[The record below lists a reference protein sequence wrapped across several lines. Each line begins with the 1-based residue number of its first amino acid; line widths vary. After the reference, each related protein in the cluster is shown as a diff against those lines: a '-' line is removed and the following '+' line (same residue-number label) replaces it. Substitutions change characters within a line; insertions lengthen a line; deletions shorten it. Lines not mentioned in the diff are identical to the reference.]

1 MPIKRTNAGEI
12 GYRLSLYRNGKRL
25 KNEEGAWNLINFCRG
40 WEIRESI
47 DSATMEASFIFED
60 AAGLLNS
67 MTGSETLKLQVQ
79 SSLVDKDYN
88 FIIYQIH
95 SRSRSNQGND
105 VFMVEC
111 VSEEYIRNET
121 LTLFGQSDRIF
132 KGRTEASYIIRQLLT
147 KDAWIGSKKNL
158 YLEETINNQQFVS
171 PNWRPFDAIYWMAQR
186 SVRKSQKGG
195 ALQNGFMFYENG
207 MGYHFRSLDK
217 LVDDINEQTM
227 EKDTDPKTGKA
238 RMYKYYYT
246 PKKMSGDALDI
257 YTIDGI
263 TFPEE
268 KNLLNVLRDGNFAG
282 YTAGFD
288 PVTIT
293 QSKMGLSKETSTESP
308 AYGLDRLWSKMSHL
322 NGKTTVNPMTQMDRK
337 IKSAVA
343 KPRRVRYNLLPNQSF
358 DPKFVMNP
366 QANMQELAELQAYQ
380 YMRIES
386 IRNIQLVITVPGN
399 LDLYVGC
406 GIDVQIPATFKAG
419 RKTQIDKKYSGKYMI
434 SKVKHSTTGHILETE
449 LRLMKDSVLR

>member
-1 MPIKRTNAGEI
+1 
-12 GYRLSLYRNGKRL
+12 
-25 KNEEGAWNLINFCRG
+25 
-40 WEIRESI
+40 
-47 DSATMEASFIFED
+47 
-60 AAGLLNS
+60 

-263 TFPEE
+263 SLVGGISNKQTQE
-268 KNLLNVLRDGNFAG
+268 KQLIKVTDLIGKEVDHTTKKSTLL
-282 YTAGFD
+282 Y
-288 PVTIT
+288 I
-293 QSKMGLSKETSTESP
+293 
-308 AYGLDRLWSKMSHL
+308 
-322 NGKTTVNPMTQMDRK
+322 
-337 IKSAVA
+337 
-343 KPRRVRYNLLPNQSF
+343 
-358 DPKFVMNP
+358 
-366 QANMQELAELQAYQ
+366 
-380 YMRIES
+380 
-386 IRNIQLVITVPGN
+386 
-399 LDLYVGC
+399 
-406 GIDVQIPATFKAG
+406 
-419 RKTQIDKKYSGKYMI
+419 
-434 SKVKHSTTGHILETE
+434 
-449 LRLMKDSVLR
+449 